1 MGPTLIYDKSA
12 IHSFSERE
20 AYWLTN
26 LYAVNMT
33 PVLFM
38 EIMADLK
45 KYPNDLP
52 LSAHQV
58 KVLAKKF
65 SPYCLLRLRHA
76 HSGGPAHE
84 RILEAVRLFG
94 DRVLPYC
101 V

>member
-20 AYWLTN
+20 AYRLTN

-45 KYPNDLP
+45 KHPNDLP

-58 KVLAKKF
+58 KVLEKISRPSTLTRVFTTAK
-65 SPYCLLRLRHA
+65 CGL
-76 HSGGPAHE
+76 
-84 RILEAVRLFG
+84 IT
-94 DRVLPYC
+94 
-101 V
+101 